1 MLSRLSSARV
11 ALRRLFVSPEERIGI
26 AVLAMAFLLVGVDA
40 AAAHEYKIGA
50 IEIGHPWSR
59 ATPPGAKVAGGY
71 LTVTNDGDTPDKLV
85 SATVEIAGRAEI
97 HEMSVED
104 GVMKMRQVEGG
115 LDIPAHGTV
124 TFDPNGLHLMLLD
137 LKGPLVRGTNV
148 HGSLTFEKAGTVEV
162 DYVVDAIGANPK
174 PMKHDGGD
182 AMPGMK
188 MDH

>member
-1 MLSRLSSARV
+1 MLSRLNSVRV
-11 ALRRLFVSPEERIGI
+11 AVRRLLTSPEERIGI
-26 AVLAMAFLLVGVDA
+26 AVFAMALLFVGVDA

-59 ATPPGAKVAGGY
+59 ATPPGAKVGGGY
-71 LTVTNDGDTPDKLV
+71 LTLTNDGDMPDKLV

-97 HEMSVED
+97 HQMSVED

-124 TFDPNGLHLMLLD
+124 KLDPSGLHLMFLD
-137 LKGPLVRGTNV
+137 LKGPLVRGTKV
-148 HGSLTFEKAGTVEV
+148 HGSLTFEKAGTVDV
-162 DYVVDAIGANPK
+162 DFIVDAIGASPK

-182 AMPGMK
+182 SMPGMK

>member
-1 MLSRLSSARV
+1 MFSRLNSARV
-11 ALRRLFVSPEERIGI
+11 ALRHLFASPEERIGI
-26 AVLAMAFLLVGVDA
+26 AVLATALLFVGVNA
-40 AAAHEYKIGA
+40 AAAHQYKIGA

-71 LTVTNDGDTPDKLV
+71 LTLTNDGDTADKLV
-85 SATVEIAGRAEI
+85 SATAEIAGRAEI
-97 HEMSVED
+97 HQMSVED

-115 LDIPAHGTV
+115 LDIPAHGSV
-124 TFDPNGLHLMLLD
+124 TLDPNGFHLMLLD
-137 LKGPLVRGTNV
+137 LKGPLVQGTKM

-162 DYVVDAIGANPK
+162 DFAVDAIGANPK